1 VPVLKNDSDPDGD
14 ALTIISVSPTNGVA
28 SISGTNVI
36 FTPATNF
43 IGSATCGYGITDGFG
58 GTNFAVITI
67 TVTNIPPTAN
77 PDFVRGT
84 ENVGLLL
91 SPLTNDVV
99 NTPGG
104 VLAILSVSATN
115 GTANVS
121 GTNVTFIPATNF
133 IGTAT
138 IGYKITDG
146 IGGTNSSVI
155 TVIITNIPPTAGPDT
170 YAITENTTNW
180 FPVLVNDAVNTPGG
194 SLTLLSV
201 TTTNGSAT
209 VSGTNILFAPALN
222 FLGTLTLNYI
232 IIDNIGGTNSTTVTV
247 TVTNIPPTANPDSYI
262 VLENSTN
269 TFAPLTNDVVNTPG
283 GTLQI
288 VGVNATNGTAT
299 ILNGTNVVFTPAN
312 NFTGTTTLG
321 YTVSDGIGG
330 TNSSTISV
338 TVLSVADLAVSKSG
352 PATVY
357 AATNFAYTITVT
369 NLGPGA
375 AANLSVTDNLPAAV
389 SFVGATAGATLN
401 GNQLVWT
408 NLGSL
413 PANTETDLTVT
424 VTAPM
429 DAASLTNLASA
440 GSPTSDPNPTNNTSL
455 PVFTSVTPIAD
466 LVIAKS
472 GPASVS
478 AANNFDYTISVTN
491 FGPSSASSVM
501 VTDALPA
508 GVPFVIASG
517 NGVNNSGVVTWSL
530 GTLAAGQSSNLT
542 LTVTAPASGSLTNIA
557 SVGSPTL
564 DTNILN
570 NVTPPVTTTV
580 IPVADLGIGKSAA
593 GSVLATSNL
602 VYTISVTNFGPST
615 ASSVTVTDSIP
626 AGVTFFNA
634 DSGGANNAGTVIW
647 NLGDLPVNFVTNVSL
662 TVTPPVS
669 GSLTNVA
676 TVGSPTSDPNPTNN
690 VTPPVTTTVTPLAD
704 VVVAKSAP
712 ASVTYGS
719 NFDYTISVTNFGP
732 STAGSVTVTDSLPA
746 NLVFVSASAGWTT
759 NGNQV
764 IWTNL
769 GDLAAGAFTNL
780 TLTVMPI
787 LSGSATNVATAG
799 SPTRDPNPTNNFTP
813 PVVTLVNPAP
823 LIITANST
831 NKVYNTVLNL
841 DTNAFTSVGL
851 QNSETIGAVT
861 LNSGG
866 TPANAPVD
874 SYAITATNA
883 VGGTF
888 NPANY
893 SIVYSN
899 GTLTVTR
906 GVYSIA
912 WTNPASI
919 VYGTALSSLQND
931 ATSTVAGSYVYNP
944 TNGAVLPVR
953 TNALTVVFT
962 PADTNYAATNLS
974 VLQVVTPAPLT
985 VTANSTNRIY
995 GTANPV
1001 FTATYAGFVNG
1012 ENTGVLAGNPSLSTP
1027 ATAGSPVGN
1036 YTIVVTN
1043 GTLTATNYAFQFV
1056 NGTLAVNPRPAIL
1069 YGVRAYDGTTN
1080 VAAGILQV
1088 TNKVGADVVTVVSG
1102 TGGLSTTNVGT
1113 WPITSFGTLTL
1124 GGGSATNYTLAGASG
1139 WVTITNTT
1147 PVTNRADLVVSV
1159 TGPANVTVGD
1169 TFFYTVTVSNAGP
1182 TSALNIQV
1190 TNFMPTNLVFSS
1202 ASGGGGLTNKV
1213 VRWPLI
1219 SSLLNGDATNFIVTV
1234 YSTNGV
1240 TTNVPTGNPYN
1251 FIQTNLAPAIGLL
1264 TNRASAFASTFD
1276 PNTTN
1281 NSASVVY
1288 TNAQVN
1294 TLIVPG
1300 ILSIFIA
1307 TNTYPTNVSPNYT
1320 VTPSKTGVFIVGSNA
1335 FNPQTGLYEENVS
1348 VTNIGTVAIHSLR
1361 LYVTGLRKGVT
1372 LYNPTGTNNGQVYV
1386 EYVAPYSAP
1395 INPYPGPNNYVSFQ
1409 LEFYA
1414 TDFNPFTNT
1423 LSAVASSVV
1432 SVGGVTGTPVSG
1444 NVQKITDTRFQ
1455 TDRFLLE
1462 FNSVPGKTYTIL
1474 YGDAL
1479 NTITNIA
1486 APSIVAYANVT
1497 QWYDDGPPKTSS
1509 KPSSVGMRL
1518 YIVIQNN

>member
-1 VPVLKNDSDPDGD
+1 MVV
-14 ALTIISVSPTNGVA
+14 
-28 SISGTNVI
+28 
-36 FTPATNF
+36 TP
-43 IGSATCGYGITDGFG
+43 
-58 GTNFAVITI
+58 
-67 TVTNIPPTAN
+67 
-77 PDFVRGT
+77 
-84 ENVGLLL
+84 
-91 SPLTNDVV
+91 
-99 NTPGG
+99 
-104 VLAILSVSATN
+104 
-115 GTANVS
+115 
-121 GTNVTFIPATNF
+121 
-133 IGTAT
+133 
-138 IGYKITDG
+138 
-146 IGGTNSSVI
+146 
-155 TVIITNIPPTAGPDT
+155 
-170 YAITENTTNW
+170 
-180 FPVLVNDAVNTPGG
+180 
-194 SLTLLSV
+194 
-201 TTTNGSAT
+201 
-209 VSGTNILFAPALN
+209 
-222 FLGTLTLNYI
+222 
-232 IIDNIGGTNSTTVTV
+232 
-247 TVTNIPPTANPDSYI
+247 
-262 VLENSTN
+262 
-269 TFAPLTNDVVNTPG
+269 APLT
-283 GTLQI
+283 I
-288 VGVNATNGTAT
+288 
-299 ILNGTNVVFTPAN
+299 
-312 NFTGTTTLG
+312 
-321 YTVSDGIGG
+321 
-330 TNSSTISV
+330 
-338 TVLSVADLAVSKSG
+338 
-352 PATVY
+352 
-357 AATNFAYTITVT
+357 
-369 NLGPGA
+369 
-375 AANLSVTDNLPAAV
+375 
-389 SFVGATAGATLN
+389 
-401 GNQLVWT
+401 
-408 NLGSL
+408 
-413 PANTETDLTVT
+413 
-424 VTAPM
+424 M
-429 DAASLTNLASA
+429 
-440 GSPTSDPNPTNNTSL
+440 
-455 PVFTSVTPIAD
+455 
-466 LVIAKS
+466 
-472 GPASVS
+472 
-478 AANNFDYTISVTN
+478 
-491 FGPSSASSVM
+491 
-501 VTDALPA
+501 
-508 GVPFVIASG
+508 
-517 NGVNNSGVVTWSL
+517 
-530 GTLAAGQSSNLT
+530 
-542 LTVTAPASGSLTNIA
+542 
-557 SVGSPTL
+557 
-564 DTNILN
+564 
-570 NVTPPVTTTV
+570 
-580 IPVADLGIGKSAA
+580 
-593 GSVLATSNL
+593 
-602 VYTISVTNFGPST
+602 
-615 ASSVTVTDSIP
+615 
-626 AGVTFFNA
+626 
-634 DSGGANNAGTVIW
+634 
-647 NLGDLPVNFVTNVSL
+647 
-662 TVTPPVS
+662 
-669 GSLTNVA
+669 
-676 TVGSPTSDPNPTNN
+676 
-690 VTPPVTTTVTPLAD
+690 
-704 VVVAKSAP
+704 
-712 ASVTYGS
+712 
-719 NFDYTISVTNFGP
+719 
-732 STAGSVTVTDSLPA
+732 
-746 NLVFVSASAGWTT
+746 
-759 NGNQV
+759 
-764 IWTNL
+764 
-769 GDLAAGAFTNL
+769 
-780 TLTVMPI
+780 
-787 LSGSATNVATAG
+787 
-799 SPTRDPNPTNNFTP
+799 
-813 PVVTLVNPAP
+813 
-823 LIITANST
+823 ANST
-831 NKVYNTVLNL
+831 NKVYNTTLNL
-841 DTNAFTSVGL
+841 GTTAFTSIGL
-851 QNSETIGAVT
+851 QNSETIGGVT
-861 LNSGG
+861 LTSFGM
-866 TPANAPVD
+866 PANAPVG
-874 SYAITATNA
+874 SYAIAATNA
-883 VGGTF
+883 AGGTF

-899 GTLTVTR
+899 GTLTVTSGIYNVGWTNPASIVYGTLLSSLQNNATSSVGGSFVYSPTNGTILPVGTNLLTTVFTPSDTNYFSTNLSVLLVVTPAPLTITANSTNKIYNNILNLDTTAFTSIGLQNGETIGGVTLSSLGTPANAPVGSYVITATNAVGGTFNSANYSIVYSNGTLTVTAGIYTAGWTNPASIVYGTALSSLQNNATSSIAGSFVYSPTNGTILPVGTNVLTTVFTPGDTNYASTNLSVFLVVMPAPLTITANSTNKVYNTTLNLGTTAFTSIGLQNSETIGGVTLSSAGTPANAPVGSYAITATNAVGGTFNPANYNIAYSNGTLTVTTGIYNVGWTNPASIVYGTALSSLQNDATSSIGGSFVYSPTNGTILPVGTNLLTTVFTPTNTNYTSTNLSVLLVVTPAPLIITANSTNKIYGTLLNLGTNAFASVGLKNSETIGGVTLSSAGTPTNAPVGSYAITATNAVGGTFNPTNYSITYNNGTLTVTR
-906 GVYSIA
+906 GVYSIT

-1001 FTATYAGFVNG
+1001 FTATYSGFVNG

-1036 YTIVVTN
+1036 YTIVVKN

-1056 NGTLAVNPRPAIL
+1056 NSTLTVNPLPAIL

-1124 GGGSATNYTLAGASG
+1124 GGASVTNYTLVGASG

-1159 TGPANVTVGD
+1159 TGPAKVTVGD

-1190 TNFMPTNLVFSS
+1190 TNFMPTNLVFYS

-1213 VRWPLI
+1213 VRWPMI

-1251 FIQTNLAPAIGLL
+1251 FIQTNLAPVIGLL

-1395 INPYPGPNNYVSFQ
+1395 INPYPNTNNYVSFQ

-1474 YGDAL
+1474 YGDAV

-1486 APSIVAYANVT
+1486 VPSIVAYANVT

-1509 KPSSVGMRL
+1509 KPASVGARF
-1518 YIVIQNN
+1518 YIVIENN